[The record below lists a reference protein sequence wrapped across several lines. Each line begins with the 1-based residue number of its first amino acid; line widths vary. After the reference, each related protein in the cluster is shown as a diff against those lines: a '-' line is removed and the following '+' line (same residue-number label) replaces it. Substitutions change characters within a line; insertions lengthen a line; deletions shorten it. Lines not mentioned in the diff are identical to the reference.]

1 MSISHC
7 YCSDYMTKPTQFGDE
22 PQIFVYGPANLSW
35 MSPELKVKFQSKLM
49 ANDVKANITVVTNM
63 MKRLPMTMRSL

>member
-1 MSISHC
+1 MAGAPMASCGLLPSV
-7 YCSDYMTKPTQFGDE
+7 K
-22 PQIFVYGPANLSW
+22 QIFVYGPANLSW